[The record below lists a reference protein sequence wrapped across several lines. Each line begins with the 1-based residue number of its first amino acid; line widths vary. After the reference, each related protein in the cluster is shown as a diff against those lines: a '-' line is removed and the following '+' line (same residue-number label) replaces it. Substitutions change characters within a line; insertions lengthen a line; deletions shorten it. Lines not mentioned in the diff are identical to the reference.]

1 MVRILVVHNCLN
13 SFPRIVQAFKTFQAE
28 AVCID
33 DPWKAV
39 NLCSGQMF
47 NLIIID
53 MDMQDHQNNGI
64 CNMAGK
70 CGSRDMFFLL
80 KQFHIYLP
88 KVILIVS
95 EHPKLYEPLIYE
107 GVSQIIQSPVKIEHV
122 ISVAMEIIDSSLL
135 FESYERVNVA

>member
-1 MVRILVVHNCLN
+1 MIRILVVHNCLN
-13 SFPRIVQAFKTFQAE
+13 SFPRIAQAFKTFQAE
-28 AVCID
+28 AVCVD

-39 NLCSGQMF
+39 NLCSAQIF

-53 MDMQDHQNNGI
+53 MQDQQNNGI
-64 CNMAGK
+64 SNVAGQG
-70 CGSRDMFFLL
+70 GSRDMFFLL
-80 KQFHIYLP
+80 KQFHSYLP

-95 EHPKLYEPLIYE
+95 DHPRLYEPLIYE